1 MDLITVLGPTATGKT
16 QFAVQL
22 TGLIG
27 GEIISAD
34 SREVYRGMDIGTG
47 KDLNDYIVNGKQI
60 SYHLIDIVDA
70 GEKYNVFRYQSD
82 FLKVYDNLKSKNIL
96 PVLCGGSGMYI
107 EAVLKGYKLINVP
120 VNESLREMLNKY
132 SLQELEQ
139 KLKQYG
145 QLHNKTD
152 VDTKKRAIRAI
163 EIAEYYKTHPDIDF
177 SFPEIKSLIF
187 GIKFDRKIVKERI
200 TYRLKERLQQGMID
214 EVEELI
220 KQGVDTDTLEYYGLE
235 YKFIV
240 KFLKK
245 ELSYNHMVEKL
256 NVAIH
261 QFSKRQMTWFRKM
274 ERQGFKIYW
283 IDGEL
288 PEDKKISTAMEIIN
302 NHNYF

>member
-34 SREVYRGMDIGTG
+34 SRQVYRGMDIGTG